1 MICLLLLIGLE
12 DIFGFGQIK
21 TKKIKKLLACANHT
35 SSRAADTDGC
45 NGASTTSF
53 DSSRRPLPPWMT
65 CVWWFGEVWSRIA
78 FFFFFLFPSLFF
90 WDCVLTIQ
98 KIISALQ
105 FILSLNSIPLLLFV
119 IFFIYISYF

>member
-53 DSSRRPLPPWMT
+53 DSSRRPLPP
-65 CVWWFGEVWSRIA
+65 
-78 FFFFFLFPSLFF
+78 
-90 WDCVLTIQ
+90 
-98 KIISALQ
+98 
-105 FILSLNSIPLLLFV
+105 
-119 IFFIYISYF
+119 